1 MTGRINKTGIF
12 ALSALLILFYI
23 SCSKKSNPTDEPAAN
38 GFDKTAMLTNYADN
52 LIIPAYEQTQAKLTL
67 LQTTVNTFLAT
78 PNPTTQTALKAVF
91 KDSYLQIERISV
103 LEFGPSR
110 NNAFIGFI
118 NTLPANTMK
127 KVGEKTDLAIMEE
140 NIASGSWNLVQNSA
154 IHQQGFPA
162 LDYLFF
168 ANDAVAKFTDA
179 NSANRKKYVQDVLNR
194 IKSLLDQTLSNWKST
209 YRSQF
214 IANTKSDSGSP
225 ISYMLNQFAYEMD
238 MLKGPRIGWP
248 FGTQSGGVQFPE
260 LCEAY
265 YSGLSLD
272 LAIENMNSLKNM
284 FTGNNSGKGISDLL
298 TALGNKQLKDEILN
312 QFSVVDAKLKAIPA
326 PLSSALANNKPA
338 IEDANKEIQL
348 LLRLI
353 KTDAVSKL
361 GVQISYVD
369 NDGD

>member
-1 MTGRINKTGIF
+1 MMGSIKKIGIF
-12 ALSALLILFYI
+12 VLSVVLVLFYI
-23 SCSKKSNPTDEPAAN
+23 SCSKKSNPTDEPTAN

-52 LIIPAYEQTQAKLTL
+52 LIIPAYEQTQQKLAL
-67 LQTTVNTFLAT
+67 LQTAVTAFLAT
-78 PNPTTQTALKAVF
+78 PNATTQAALKIVF
-91 KDSYLQIERISV
+91 KDTYLQVERISV

-110 NNAFIGFI
+110 NNSFIGFI

-127 KVGEKTDLAIMEE
+127 KVGEKTDLAIMED
-140 NIASGSWNLVQNSA
+140 NIASGSWNLAQNSA
-154 IHQQGFPA
+154 IHQQGLPA

-168 ANDAVAKFTDA
+168 ANDALAKFTNA
-179 NSANRKKYVQDVLNR
+179 NSANRKKYVQDILDRN
-194 IKSLLDQTLSNWKST
+194 KSLLDQTLNTWKST

-214 IANTKSDSGSP
+214 IANTKSNSGSP
-225 ISYMLNQFAYEMD
+225 ISFMLNQFAYEMD

-265 YSGLSLD
+265 YSGFSLD
-272 LAIENMNSLKNM
+272 LAIENMNGLKNI
-284 FTGNNSGKGISDLL
+284 FTGGSSGKGISDLL
-298 TALGNKQLKDEILN
+298 VALGNKPLRDEILS

-338 IEDANKEIQL
+338 IEDTNKEIQL

>member
-1 MTGRINKTGIF
+1 MGRINKPGIA
-12 ALSALLILFYI
+12 ALSMLMVLFYI
-23 SCSKKSNPTDEPAAN
+23 SCSKKSNPGDDKTAN
-38 GFDKTAMLTNYADN
+38 GFDKTAMLTNYADK
-52 LIIPAYEQTQAKLTL
+52 LIIPAYEQMQLKLTG
-67 LQTTVNTFLAT
+67 LQTSVNVFLAT
-78 PNPTTQTALKAVF
+78 PNPTTQAALKTVF
-91 KDSYLQIERISV
+91 KDAYLQVERISV
-103 LEFGPSR
+103 LEFGPSKD
-110 NNAFIGFI
+110 NSLIGFI

-127 KVGEKTDLAIMEE
+127 KIGEKTDLAIMEE
-140 NIASGSWNLVQNSA
+140 NIASGNWILAQNSA
-154 IHQQGFPA
+154 VHQQGFPA

-168 ANDAVAKFTDA
+168 ANDAIAKFTGS
-179 NSANRKKYVQDVLNR
+179 NSANRKRYVQDVLDR
-194 IKSLLDQTLSNWKST
+194 IKSLLDQTLSTWKNT
-209 YRSQF
+209 YRGQF
-214 IANTKSDSGSP
+214 ISNTQSNSGSP
-225 ISYMLNQFAYEMD
+225 ISYLLNQFAYEMD

-272 LAIENMNSLKNM
+272 LTVENISSLKNM
-284 FTGNNSGKGISDLL
+284 FTGGASDKGISDLL
-298 TALGNKQLKDEILN
+298 AALGNTQLKDEILN
-312 QFSVVDAKLKAIPA
+312 QFNVVDAKLKAIPG
-326 PLSSALANNKPA
+326 PLSSALTNNKLA

>member
-1 MTGRINKTGIF
+1 MVRMNKISI
-12 ALSALLILFYI
+12 AVLSIVMLCFYI
-23 SCSKKSNPTDEPAAN
+23 SCSKKSNSTDDPAAN

-52 LIIPAYEQTQAKLTL
+52 LIITAYEQTQQKLAL
-67 LQTTVNTFLAT
+67 LQPAVNAFLTA
-78 PNPTTQTALKAVF
+78 PNVTTQAALKIVF
-91 KDSYLQIERISV
+91 KDSYLQVERISV
-103 LEFGPSR
+103 LEFGPSQ
-110 NNAFIGFI
+110 NNALIGFI

-127 KVGEKTDLAIMEE
+127 KVGDKTDLVIMEE
-140 NIASGSWNLVQNSA
+140 NIASGNWNLVQNSA

-162 LDYLFF
+162 LDYLLFS
-168 ANDAVAKFTDA
+168 NDAVAKFADA
-179 NSANRKKYVQDVLNR
+179 GSANRKKYVQDVLTR
-194 IKSLLDQTLSNWKST
+194 IKNLLDQTLNTWKST
-209 YRSQF
+209 YRNQF

-225 ISYMLNQFAYEMD
+225 ISYLLNQFAYEMD

-265 YSGLSLD
+265 YSVLSLD

-284 FTGNNSGKGISDLL
+284 FTGGNSGKGISDLL
-298 TALGNKQLKDEILN
+298 AALGNQQLKDEILN
-312 QFSVVDAKLKAIPA
+312 QFGVVDAKLKAIPA
-326 PLSSALANNKPA
+326 PLSSALANHKPS

>member
-1 MTGRINKTGIF
+1 MMGRINKLGISV
-12 ALSALLILFYI
+12 LSILLMLFYN
-23 SCSKKSNPTDEPAAN
+23 SCSKKSNPADDKAAN

-52 LIIPAYEQTQAKLTL
+52 LIIPAYEQTQQKLTG
-67 LQTTVNTFLAT
+67 LQTAVNVFFAT
-78 PNPTTQTALKAVF
+78 PNATTQVALKAVF
-91 KDSYLQIERISV
+91 KDTYLQVERISV

-110 NNAFIGFI
+110 DNSFIGFI

-140 NIASGSWNLVQNSA
+140 NIANGSWNLAQNSA

-168 ANDAVAKFTDA
+168 SNGAIAKFADA
-179 NSANRKKYVQDVLNR
+179 NSTNRKKYVQDILNR
-194 IKSLLDQTLSNWKST
+194 IKSLLDQTLSTWKNT
-209 YRSQF
+209 YRGQF
-214 IANTKSDSGSP
+214 ISNTQSNSGSP

-272 LAIENMNSLKNM
+272 LAIENMSSLKKM
-284 FTGNNSGKGISDLL
+284 FTGGSSGKGISDLL
-298 TALGNKQLKDEILN
+298 AALGNKQLKDEILN
-312 QFSVVDAKLKAIPA
+312 QFNVVDAKLKAIPA

>member
-1 MTGRINKTGIF
+1 MGRINKIGI
-12 ALSALLILFYI
+12 AILSVLLIALYI
-23 SCSKKSNPTDEPAAN
+23 SCSKKSNPTDDPAAN
-38 GFDKTAMLTNYADN
+38 GFDKTVMLTNYADN
-52 LIIPAYEQTQAKLTL
+52 LIVPAYEQTQQKLAL
-67 LQTTVNTFLAT
+67 LQTAVNTFLAT
-78 PNPTTQTALKAVF
+78 PSPATQAALKTVF
-91 KDSYLQIERISV
+91 KDSYLQVERISV

-110 NNAFIGFI
+110 NNSFIGFI
-118 NTLPANTMK
+118 NALPANTTK
-127 KVGEKTDLAIMEE
+127 KVGEKTDLTVIEE
-140 NIASGSWNLVQNSA
+140 NIASGDWNLVQNSA

-168 ANDAVAKFTDA
+168 ANDAVAKFADA
-179 NSANRKKYVQDVLNR
+179 GSINRKKYVQDVLTR
-194 IKSLLDQTLSNWKST
+194 IKSLLDQTLTAWKST

-265 YSGLSLD
+265 YSSLSLD

-284 FTGNNSGKGISDLL
+284 FTGGNSGKGISDLL
-298 TALGNKQLKDEILN
+298 AALGNAALKDEILN
-312 QFSVVDAKLKAIPA
+312 QFNVVDAKLKAIPA
-326 PLSSALANNKPA
+326 PLSSALVNNKPV

>member
-1 MTGRINKTGIF
+1 M
-12 ALSALLILFYI
+12 SVLLILFYV
-23 SCSKKSNPTDEPAAN
+23 SCSKKSNPTDNPVAN

-52 LIIPAYEQTQAKLTL
+52 LIVPAYEQTQQKLTL
-67 LQTTVNTFLAT
+67 LQTAVSTFLAA
-78 PNPTTQTALKAVF
+78 PNSTTQATLKTVF
-91 KDSYLQIERISV
+91 KDTYLQIERISV

-110 NNAFIGFI
+110 DNSFVGFV

-140 NIASGSWNLVQNSA
+140 NIASGNWNLAQNSA
-154 IHQQGFPA
+154 VHQQGFPA

-168 ANDAVAKFTDA
+168 ANDAVSKFTDV
-179 NSANRKKYVQDVLNR
+179 NSANRKKYVQDILTR
-194 IKSLLDQTLSNWKST
+194 IKGLLDQTLTSWKST

-214 IANTKSDSGSP
+214 IGNTKSDSGSP

-284 FTGNNSGKGISDLL
+284 FTGGNSGKGISDLL
-298 TALGNKQLKDEILN
+298 AALGNKQLKDDILN

-326 PLSSALANNKPA
+326 PFSSALANNKTA

-361 GVQISYVD
+361 GVQISYTD

>member
-1 MTGRINKTGIF
+1 MSRVNKLGISV
-12 ALSALLILFYI
+12 LSMLLITFYI
-23 SCSKKSNPTDEPAAN
+23 SCSKKSNPNDDKAAN
-38 GFDKTAMLTNYADN
+38 GFDKAAMLTNYADK
-52 LIIPAYEQTQAKLTL
+52 LIIPAYEQTQQKLTG
-67 LQTTVNTFLAT
+67 LQTAVNVFLAT
-78 PNPTTQTALKAVF
+78 PNTTTQTALKTVF
-91 KDSYLQIERISV
+91 KDTYLQIERISV

-110 NNAFIGFI
+110 NNSLIGFM

-140 NIASGSWNLVQNSA
+140 NITGGSWDLAQNSA
-154 IHQQGFPA
+154 VHQQGFPA

-168 ANDAVAKFTDA
+168 SNGAIAKFTDA
-179 NSANRKKYVQDVLNR
+179 NSANRKKYVQDILNR
-194 IKSLLDQTLSNWKST
+194 VKSLLDQTLSTWKNT
-209 YRSQF
+209 YRGQF
-214 IANTKSDSGSP
+214 ISNTQSNSGSP

-260 LCEAY
+260 LCEGY

-284 FTGNNSGKGISDLL
+284 FTGGNNGKGISDLL
-298 TALGNKQLKDEILN
+298 VALGNTQLKDEILN
-312 QFSVVDAKLKAIPA
+312 QFNVVDVKLKAIPA
-326 PLSSALANNKPA
+326 PLSSALVNNKLA

>member
-1 MTGRINKTGIF
+1 MGRMNKMRI
-12 ALSALLILFYI
+12 AIVSILLMLFYM
-23 SCSKKSNPTDEPAAN
+23 SCSKKSNTKDDQMPD
-38 GFDKTAMLTNYADN
+38 GFDKTAMLTNYADQ
-52 LIIPAYEQTQAKLTL
+52 LIIPAYEQMQQKLAL
-67 LQTTVNTFLAT
+67 LQTSVDVFLVT
-78 PNPTTQTALKAVF
+78 PNATTQTALKAVF
-91 KDSYLQIERISV
+91 KDTYLQVERISV
-103 LEFGPSR
+103 LEFGPSK
-110 NNAFIGFI
+110 NNSFIGFI

-140 NIASGSWNLVQNSA
+140 NIASGNWNLVQNSA

-168 ANDAVAKFTDA
+168 ANDAVAKFADA
-179 NSANRKKYVQDVLNR
+179 GSANRKKYVQDVLNR
-194 IKSLLDQTLSNWKST
+194 IKSLLDQTLSTWKST
-209 YRSQF
+209 YRAQF

-265 YSGLSLD
+265 YAGLSLD

-284 FTGNNSGKGISDLL
+284 FTANNSGKGISDLL
-298 TALGNKQLKDEILN
+298 SALGNKSLKDEIVN
-312 QFSVVDAKLKAIPA
+312 QFNVVDAKLKAIPA